1 MFDSVFQMIIS
12 VIPTRSL
19 FIPGGIQSM
28 KCDPKVIFEAIN
40 KNIVS
45 VEDNVI
51 DEVEQN
57 FPH

>member
-1 MFDSVFQMIIS
+1 MIIS

-19 FIPGGIQSM
+19 FIPGGIKSM

-40 KNIVS
+40 KNKVS
-45 VEDNVI
+45 IEDDVI